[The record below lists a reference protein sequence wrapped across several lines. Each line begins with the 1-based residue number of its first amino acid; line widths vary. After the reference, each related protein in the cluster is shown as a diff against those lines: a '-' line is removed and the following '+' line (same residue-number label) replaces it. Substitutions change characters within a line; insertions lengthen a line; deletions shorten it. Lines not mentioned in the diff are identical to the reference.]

1 MIQVTFG
8 AMSYWV
14 YIVTNKPFGTL
25 YVGMTNDVVHRAY
38 QHREGLVDGF
48 TKRYGIRMLVYY
60 EEHAT
65 ALEAIRREKNI
76 KHWPRAW
83 KIDLVRKMNPEWRD
97 LFDNIAQQEWE
108 AP

>member
-1 MIQVTFG
+1 
-8 AMSYWV
+8 MSYWV

-48 TKRYGIRMLVYY
+48 TKRYGLKMLVYY

-65 ALEAIRREKNI
+65 ALEAIQREKNI

-83 KIDLVRKMNPEWRD
+83 KVDLVRKMNPEWRD
-97 LFDNIAQQEWE
+97 LFDDIAQR
-108 AP
+108 